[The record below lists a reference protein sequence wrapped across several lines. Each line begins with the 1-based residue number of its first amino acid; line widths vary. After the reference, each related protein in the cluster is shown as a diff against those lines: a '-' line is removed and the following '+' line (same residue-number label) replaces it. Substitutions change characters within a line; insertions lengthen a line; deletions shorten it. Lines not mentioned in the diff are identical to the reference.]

1 MRSIT
6 LLAGLAKE
14 QSAESGRGSCSL
26 QQSSLHLGHAIL
38 LGTQQLKK
46 IPLPSRLLRVMC
58 GRRLID
64 KSFFTLM
71 QHWSGAVMCPA
82 C

>member
-1 MRSIT
+1 
-6 LLAGLAKE
+6 
-14 QSAESGRGSCSL
+14 
-26 QQSSLHLGHAIL
+26 
-38 LGTQQLKK
+38 
-46 IPLPSRLLRVMC
+46 MC

-82 C
+82 CWCGADGRWPLALMLCADKVPIESTHSKMR

>member
-1 MRSIT
+1 MIFT
-6 LLAGLAKE
+6 EA
-14 QSAESGRGSCSL
+14 
-26 QQSSLHLGHAIL
+26 
-38 LGTQQLKK
+38 
-46 IPLPSRLLRVMC
+46 LRVMC

>member
-1 MRSIT
+1 MSPRICFIDEVYNT
-6 LLAGLAKE
+6 RRLH
-14 QSAESGRGSCSL
+14 SA
-26 QQSSLHLGHAIL
+26 LGYLTPAQFEDHHAR
-38 LGTQQLKK
+38 Q
-46 IPLPSRLLRVMC
+46 RVMC

-64 KSFFTLM
+64 KSFLRLM

>member
-1 MRSIT
+1 MGRAADKGDEFPPSHGAYPKAKDRDLIITPRIAARS
-6 LLAGLAKE
+6 G
-14 QSAESGRGSCSL
+14 
-26 QQSSLHLGHAIL
+26 
-38 LGTQQLKK
+38 QLC
-46 IPLPSRLLRVMC
+46 PLRVMC

-64 KSFFTLM
+64 NSFFTLM

>member
-1 MRSIT
+1 MIFT
-6 LLAGLAKE
+6 EA
-14 QSAESGRGSCSL
+14 
-26 QQSSLHLGHAIL
+26 
-38 LGTQQLKK
+38 
-46 IPLPSRLLRVMC
+46 LRVMC

-64 KSFFTLM
+64 KSFFPVM

>member
-1 MRSIT
+1 MTRNKHRRRRVGKGRVAAVPTRDGPEGPNKRVGMRP
-6 LLAGLAKE
+6 AA
-14 QSAESGRGSCSL
+14 AY
-26 QQSSLHLGHAIL
+26 
-38 LGTQQLKK
+38 
-46 IPLPSRLLRVMC
+46 V
-58 GRRLID
+58 RLID